1 MLIKSLNFGPLNGW
15 LRSLHYVYFY
25 PWQVHNFII
34 TCNVHLF
41 SFFSLCVCLVQL
53 HWGLL
58 SSHSLYVLFCDWLLL
73 LDFTTL
79 IILVFKVFY
88 DSFYHCASANGLL
101 VWTLSNCLPIYQ
113 HVKVYHMNDD
123 GKWDDQGTRHVT
135 VDRLEVCLFLSA
147 VSIHSLLIKSFW
159 SYNTYFSL
167 LNTIRYPQP
176 NYFINV
182 PSKTNWAAVVVSQRV
197 HSQIP
202 SIAIPYM

>member
-1 MLIKSLNFGPLNGW
+1 MQCASFLLFFFVCVSCAITLRIVVIPFSVCIILWLITTVG
-15 LRSLHYVYFY
+15 FY
-25 PWQVHNFII
+25 Y
-34 TCNVHLF
+34 
-41 SFFSLCVCLVQL
+41 S
-53 HWGLL
+53 
-58 SSHSLYVLFCDWLLL
+58 
-73 LDFTTL
+73 

-101 VWTLSNCLPIYQ
+101 VWTLSNYLPIYQ
-113 HVKVYHMNDD
+113 RVKVYHMNDD

-147 VSIHSLLIKSFW
+147 VSIHSVLIKSFW
-159 SYNTYFSL
+159 SYDTYFSL

-176 NYFINV
+176 NYFVNV

-202 SIAIPYM
+202 SVAIQYT